1 MEYILK
7 SMKTAKATIS
17 GKTDRKTVGVKQKK
31 GNRNFLI
38 SCLTV
43 GIIFLIWIIA
53 SAAGVLDEAKVVP
66 SIGSVWAALFEMSTE
81 GYKGNTLL
89 QHLGGSFYRLF
100 TAFLLAVVTAIP
112 MGLLS
117 GMNSKVRAAME
128 PVIEFVRPLPPL
140 AYYTVIVMWLGIGD
154 GSKIMLLYLACFP
167 AIYVACVASV
177 VKIPEAYVNVAATL
191 GANDSQ
197 MFRKVILPYTTP
209 DIFTGVRTAFG
220 HGYTTLVAA
229 EMVAAS
235 SGIGWVVLDAS
246 NWLRSD
252 IIFAGIIVMG
262 ITGIVFDY
270 ILRSAE
276 KKLVPWKGKI

>member
-1 MEYILK
+1 MHNSK
-7 SMKTAKATIS
+7 SNKSI
-17 GKTDRKTVGVKQKK
+17 
-31 GNRNFLI
+31 LI
-38 SCLTV
+38 SCLSV
-43 GIIFLIWIIA
+43 GIIFAVWIGA
-53 SAAGVLDEAKVVP
+53 SAAGMLDNAKVVP
-66 SIGSVWAALFEMSTE
+66 AIGSVWAALTNMATE
-81 GYKGNTLL
+81 GYKGNTLW

-100 TAFLLAVVTAIP
+100 SAFFLAVLTAIP
-112 MGLLS
+112 MGLFS
-117 GMNSKVRAAME
+117 GMNRRIRAALE
-128 PVIEFVRPLPPL
+128 PIIEFIRPLPPL

-177 VKIPEAYVNVAATL
+177 TKIPESYTNVAATL
-191 GANDSQ
+191 GANNRQ
-197 MFRKVILPYTTP
+197 MFWKVILPYTAP

-262 ITGIVFDY
+262 ITGVVFDWV
-270 ILRSAE
+270 LRTIERKA
-276 KKLVPWKGKI
+276 VPWKGKL

>member
-1 MEYILK
+1 LK
-7 SMKTAKATIS
+7 SMRIARTTIK
-17 GKTDRKTVGVKQKK
+17 GKDERESAGLKQKK
-31 GNRNFLI
+31 RNVSLLI

-43 GIIFLIWIIA
+43 GLILLIWVIA
-53 SAAGVLDEAKVVP
+53 SVSGALDEAKVVP
-66 SIGSVWAALFEMSTE
+66 SIGSVWAALLSMSTE

-100 TAFLLAVVTAIP
+100 TAFILAVVTAIP

-117 GMNSKVRAAME
+117 GMNSKIRAAME
-128 PVIEFVRPLPPL
+128 PIIEFIRPLPPL

-270 ILRSAE
+270 VLRTAE